1 MSDSQDCIKNN
12 GLEPKNYYEYF
23 FDTLKKTNIMLD
35 NCKVYMT
42 HDINIAVSFLSELLS
57 SKIPHTANLCF
68 QAFLTPIHSVESDN
82 DSYLNL
88 NFTDKIVKFKFKSMV
103 IMMPPNHN
111 LSPIVFLEAENDAN
125 ITNEEKEHTELYK
138 DKKYI
143 KIYQS
148 KATLEYSFEPFSD
161 DNYKT
166 IYKYISDKL
175 FCYINYNK
183 LDYEFITKLAPNWSN
198 MTANEFVSEYERC

>member
-1 MSDSQDCIKNN
+1 M
-12 GLEPKNYYEYF
+12 
-23 FDTLKKTNIMLD
+23 
-35 NCKVYMT
+35 
-42 HDINIAVSFLSELLS
+42 
-57 SKIPHTANLCF
+57 
-68 QAFLTPIHSVESDN
+68 TPIHSVESDN

-161 DNYKT
+161 DN
-166 IYKYISDKL
+166 
-175 FCYINYNK
+175 
-183 LDYEFITKLAPNWSN
+183 
-198 MTANEFVSEYERC
+198 